1 MVKERAL
8 WISIILACT
17 LPLCFLRDI
26 TPLKAAG
33 VVSVLAVTFLA
44 AIIAAG
50 YALPSQLHT
59 CELYG
64 EALTCAANVVPVSG
78 SVKDVFSAIP
88 VFFFNYS
95 S

>member
-1 MVKERAL
+1 ML
-8 WISIILACT
+8 WISVVLAST

-26 TPLKAAG
+26 SPLKAAG
-33 VVSVLAVTFLA
+33 VVSVLAVSFMA
-44 AIIAAG
+44 AVIAAA
-50 YALPSQLHT
+50 YALPAQLQT

-64 EALTCAANVVPVSG
+64 DALTCAANVVPVAS